1 MEISEATENYLETI
15 LILSQKKP
23 ELHAI
28 DICDELGYSRP
39 TLSVVLKRMKKE
51 GLIAVDENNHITLT
65 DEGRKIADKIY
76 ERHTVIS
83 KFFMDIGVAENVAL
97 HDACKIE
104 HDLSDETFRCIK
116 NYIKKMGNKDDGEGT
131 KDERDAVSR

>member
-15 LILSQKKP
+15 LILSKKKP

-39 TLSVVLKRMKKE
+39 TLSVVLKKMKKE

-65 DEGRKIADKIY
+65 DEGRKIAEKIY

-83 KFFMDIGVAENVAL
+83 KFFMDIGVEESVAL

-116 NYIKKMGNKDDGEGT
+116 KYIKKMGNTDDGERT
-131 KDERDAVSR
+131 KDERNAVS

>member
-1 MEISEATENYLETI
+1 MEISEAIENYLETI
-15 LILSQKKP
+15 LVLSKKKP

-39 TLSVVLKRMKKE
+39 TLSVVLKKMKKE

-65 DEGRKIADKIY
+65 DEGRKIAEKIY
-76 ERHTVIS
+76 ERHNVIS
-83 KFFMDIGVAENVAL
+83 KFFMDIGVEKNVAL
-97 HDACKIE
+97 RDACKIE

-116 NYIKKMGNKDDGEGT
+116 NYMRKMRNTDDGEGT
-131 KDERDAVSR
+131 KNERNAVSG

>member
-15 LILSQKKP
+15 LILSHKKP

-39 TLSVVLKRMKKE
+39 TLSVVLKKMKKE
-51 GLIAVDENNHITLT
+51 GLIEVDENNHITLT
-65 DEGRKIADKIY
+65 GEGRKIAEKIY

-83 KFFMDIGVAENVAL
+83 KFFMDIGVEESVAL
-97 HDACKIE
+97 RDACKIE

-116 NYIKKMGNKDDGEGT
+116 NYIKKMGNTDDGEGT
-131 KDERDAVSR
+131 KDERNTVSR

>member
-15 LILSQKKP
+15 LILSKKKP

-83 KFFMDIGVAENVAL
+83 KFFMDIGVEESVAL
-97 HDACKIE
+97 RDACKIE

-116 NYIKKMGNKDDGEGT
+116 KYIKKMGNTDDGKGT
-131 KDERDAVSR
+131 KDERNAVSR

>member
-1 MEISEATENYLETI
+1 MEISEAIENYLETI
-15 LILSQKKP
+15 LVLSKKKP

-39 TLSVVLKRMKKE
+39 TLSVVLKRMKKG
-51 GLIAVDENNHITLT
+51 GLILVDENNHISLT
-65 DEGRKIADKIY
+65 DEGRSIAEKIY
-76 ERHTVIS
+76 ERHNVIS
-83 KFFMDIGVAENVAL
+83 KFFMDIGVEESVAL

-116 NYIKKMGNKDDGEGT
+116 NYIRKMGNSDDGEGT